1 MTMDKCLEKIV
12 EKPIFIAWLVVLLTS
27 DENTTTSSTFAF
39 IPRILDKIHDWK
51 QLVGLIIIIPITQ
64 LFTFLNPQ
72 TAPYGLSIALALILL
87 CFYIVR
93 KNSKENTFAAYARGN
108 LNGHET
114 LLNELEKE
122 LQTSSNQKDA
132 DSIKKM
138 SFKVKNR
145 LETYRRIYKNIK
157 KI

>member
-1 MTMDKCLEKIV
+1 VEIV
-12 EKPIFIAWLVVLLTS
+12 EDRISIAWLVILLTS
-27 DENTTTSSTFAF
+27 DENITTNSSFAF

-51 QLVGLIIIIPITQ
+51 QLVGLILMIPITQ

-72 TAPYGLSIALALILL
+72 TAPYGLAIALALILL

-93 KNSKENTFAAYARGN
+93 KNSKDNTFAAYARGN
-108 LNGHET
+108 LNGQET

-122 LQTSSNQKDA
+122 LQTSGDQKDA
-132 DSIKKM
+132 ESLKKM